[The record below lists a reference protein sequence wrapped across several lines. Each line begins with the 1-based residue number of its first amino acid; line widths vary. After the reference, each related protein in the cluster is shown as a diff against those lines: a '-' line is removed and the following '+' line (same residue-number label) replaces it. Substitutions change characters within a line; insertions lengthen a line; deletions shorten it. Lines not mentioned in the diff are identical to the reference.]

1 MPVNPHNI
9 ERQVRYEIDPSF
21 NSKKKHG
28 LKRFILV
35 IGACLAMLM
44 AGSSVNAAS
53 CIDLADIPLDALEQA
68 APGLIM
74 FVLDDSG
81 SMDWSFMTPP
91 GAPGESSGLF
101 MGYYYVFS
109 NPGDDVYNA
118 PNLEDSAAD
127 RMRWMSQWSGY
138 NGMYYNPVTEYTPW
152 PTFGNADVDN
162 PRSSPTNAGNTL
174 DMTEMN
180 LWHEWD
186 SVGVVVDNNDAGFAS
201 TGTWGSYYVVA
212 IQIWFEFFTE
222 HRWRR
227 YLFGH
232 MDGRRLESC
241 SSIQRI
247 CQAAMGWYL

>member
-1 MPVNPHNI
+1 MK
-9 ERQVRYEIDPSF
+9 PSII

-35 IGACLAMLM
+35 MGACLAMLM

-91 GAPGESSGLF
+91 GSPGESDGLF
-101 MGYYYVFS
+101 KGYYYVFS

-127 RMRWMSQWSGY
+127 RMIWISQWSGY
-138 NGMYYNPVTEYTPW
+138 NGMYYNPDTEYTPW

-162 PRSSPTNAGNTL
+162 PRSSPTTAGNTL
-174 DMTEMN
+174 DMTDT
-180 LWHEWD
+180 WHEWVD
-186 SVGVVVDNNDAGFAS
+186 FGTIVDNSDATGFVASAGWSNGTGGQNNNYLFAS
-201 TGTWGSYYVVA
+201 GTNATVTATWTADNLDPSTTYNVYARWTNGVTSRLTGCTLSN
-212 IQIWFEFFTE
+212 
-222 HRWRR
+222 
-227 YLFGH
+227 L
-232 MDGRRLESC
+232 
-241 SSIQRI
+241 
-247 CQAAMGWYL
+247 

>member
-1 MPVNPHNI
+1 MKRSI
-9 ERQVRYEIDPSF
+9 F
-21 NSKKKHG
+21 KSKKKHG

-35 IGACLAMLM
+35 ISACLAMLV
-44 AGSSVNAAS
+44 AGSSVHAAS

-118 PNLEDSAAD
+118 PNLEDSTAD

-152 PTFGNADVDN
+152 PTFANADVDN
-162 PRSSPTNAGNTL
+162 PRSSPTNAVNTL

-180 LWHEWD
+180 LWHEWN
-186 SVGVVVDNNDAGFAS
+186 SVGVVVDNSDAGYWEPYLGTCRPMVTGGWNGNYRFA
-201 TGTWGSYYVVA
+201 T
-212 IQIWFEFFTE
+212 I
-222 HRWRR
+222 
-227 YLFGH
+227 L
-232 MDGRRLESC
+232 
-241 SSIQRI
+241 
-247 CQAAMGWYL
+247 